1 MRKIIL
7 LIIGF
12 LSTICISF
20 ASVAEYDNLIDKY
33 TNNPSERAVLKYIMR
48 MESMG
53 NSNAKNP
60 SSTATGAWQITKD
73 IWKDG
78 VKLAASKVLI
88 SNKEKIL
95 LQSNLDMRKNFQYST
110 KVALALIRS
119 KKGSPIQKILAYHDG
134 SCQNDKNPTGTFDG
148 ATLEENNIV
157 FFIWYVV

>member
-1 MRKIIL
+1 MKKNIL

-33 TNNPSERAVLKYIMR
+33 INNPSERIMLKYIMR

-60 SSTATGAWQITKD
+60 GSTATGAWQITKD
-73 IWKDG
+73 TWKDG
-78 VKLAASKVLI
+78 IKLAASKGLI

-95 LQSNLDMRKNFQYST
+95 LQSNLDMKKNFN
-110 KVALALIRS
+110 I
-119 KKGSPIQKILAYHDG
+119 PQKLH
-134 SCQNDKNPTGTFDG
+134 
-148 ATLEENNIV
+148 
-157 FFIWYVV
+157 

>member
-1 MRKIIL
+1 MKKIIL

-20 ASVAEYDNLIDKY
+20 ASVAEYDNLIDNT
-33 TNNPSERAVLKYIMR
+33 TNNPSERVILKYIMR

-60 SSTATGAWQITKD
+60 SSTATGAWQIINGT
-73 IWKDG
+73 WKDG
-78 VKLAASKVLI
+78 VNSAARKGLI
-88 SNKEKIL
+88 SQKEKRL
-95 LQSNLDMRKNFQYST
+95 LLSNLDMRKNPQYST
-110 KVALALIRS
+110 KVVLALIRS

-148 ATLEENNIV
+148 AILEENNIV
-157 FFIWYVV
+157 FFI